1 MAARKNKVKLTESWK
16 ERIRTSMLLNRVNNH
31 ALGETEMT
39 PTQLDAAKF
48 LLNKIIS
55 NAPTQ
60 SEVTAD
66 ITTYELSPEERKKRI
81 AELTSKL

>member
-31 ALGETEMT
+31 ALGEEEMSS
-39 PTQLDAAKF
+39 TQLDAAKF

-55 NAPTQ
+55 NAA
-60 SEVTAD
+60 SEQNVNVAGSVG
-66 ITTYELSPEERKKRI
+66 LVLVP
-81 AELTSKL
+81 SKSE